1 MGPVRAFLSIATFC
15 VVLFHAAGAVAQIQY
30 VTVQADGTG
39 RTLGHAVGMALKEAV
54 TQVNGTQVAAT
65 TLSVEVTAS
74 LETESESKFAN
85 AAASAEAIATK
96 TKGAIKE
103 YRIVNKTR
111 QGNAWNVTVE
121 AAIAKYSAGPQANR
135 LRMAVVP
142 FRMKN
147 NGQQAFRDR
156 LVQDLVTQLTQSR
169 KFAMLD
175 RQFGAERQGELDM
188 LSSGSAPPSEMAR
201 LGNTL
206 GTDYL
211 VVGVI
216 EDASQAV
223 RTVSMQSA
231 NKTFTLTTANVR
243 LSYRI
248 IDAASG
254 QIKHADSFAR
264 SVEEGSVDV
273 LGRSA
278 AEEISRQIL
287 ETIFPLMVE
296 SVSGDVLYV
305 GQGGKSLRL
314 GERFRIVRYGKEI
327 KDSYT
332 KESLGREETD
342 VGIAEIVDVQ
352 AKIAK
357 AKVVKQTVDIG
368 KEFAPQSFILRPLK
382 QGQGAP
388 VQSAGASA
396 PAPGRAPAKG
406 AAAEP
411 QATDLKKKS
420 EGNW

>member
-1 MGPVRAFLSIATFC
+1 MGTVRALAALLTFC
-15 VVLFHAAGAVAQIQY
+15 IALFNAGDASAQIQY
-30 VTVQADGTG
+30 VTVQAEGSG
-39 RTLGHAVGMALKEAV
+39 RSIGHAVGMALKEAV

-65 TLSVEVTAS
+65 TLSVEITAS

-111 QGNAWNVTVE
+111 EGNVWNVTVE

-156 LVQDLVTQLTQSR
+156 FVQDLVTQLTQSR

-188 LSSGSAPPSEMAR
+188 LASGSAPPSEMAR

-211 VVGVI
+211 IVGII

-223 RTVSMQSA
+223 RTVSMQTA
-231 NKTFTLTTANVR
+231 NKTFTMTTANVR

-264 SVEEGSVDV
+264 SVDEGSVDA

-278 AEEISRQIL
+278 ADEISRQIV

-357 AKVVKQTVDIG
+357 AKVVKQTVDIS
-368 KEFAPQSFILRPLK
+368 KEFAPASFILRPLK
-382 QGQGAP
+382 PGTP
-388 VQSAGASA
+388 VQAAGA
-396 PAPGRAPAKG
+396 PAPARGPARP
-406 AAAEP
+406 AAGEA
-411 QATDLKKKS
+411 QAAQPPDLKKKMD
-420 EGNW
+420 GNW

>member
-1 MGPVRAFLSIATFC
+1 MSTVRALIAAVTFC
-15 VVLFHAAGAVAQIQY
+15 VALFQSGEAPAQIQY
-30 VTVQADGTG
+30 VTVQAEGTG
-39 RTLGHAVGMALKEAV
+39 RSIGHAVGMALKEAV

-65 TLSVEVTAS
+65 TVSVEIAAS
-74 LETESESKFAN
+74 LETETESKFAN

-103 YRIVNKTR
+103 YRIVNKAKE
-111 QGNAWNVTVE
+111 GNVWTVTVE
-121 AAIAKYSAGPQANR
+121 AAIAKYAAGPQVNR

-142 FRMKN
+142 FRLKN
-147 NGQQAFRDR
+147 NAQAAFRDR
-156 LVQDLVTQLTQSR
+156 FVQDLTTQLTQSR

-175 RQFGAERQGELDM
+175 RQFGAERQRELDM
-188 LSSGSAPPSEMAR
+188 LTTGSTPPGEMAR

-211 VVGVI
+211 IVGVI

-223 RTVSMQSA
+223 RTFTMQSA
-231 NKTFTLTTANVR
+231 NKTFTQTTANVR

-248 IDAASG
+248 IDAATG
-254 QIKHADSFAR
+254 QIKHADGFAR
-264 SVEEGSVDV
+264 SVEEGSVEA

-278 AEEISRQIL
+278 ADEISRQIL

-296 SVSGDVLYV
+296 SVSSDVLYV

-342 VGIAEIVDVQ
+342 VGIAEIIDVQ
-352 AKIAK
+352 AKLAK
-357 AKVVKQTVDIG
+357 AKIVKQSVDVA
-368 KEFAPQSFILRPLK
+368 KEFAPASFILRPLK
-382 QGQGAP
+382 PGTGVQAAAAP
-388 VQSAGASA
+388 ARPATQQAGRPQAPAA
-396 PAPGRAPAKG
+396 PAP
-406 AAAEP
+406 
-411 QATDLKKKS
+411 DLKRKM